1 MARSPENNPLAFV
14 AEVARYLCSEVEDVE
29 RMMRMD
35 HLPFIALP
43 KAKRTVKRIP
53 LRDLHGWLRKRAKNN
68 AVEFASYET
77 FLADFNQV
85 ARSKTQTAA

>member
-29 RMMRMD
+29 RMMRID
-35 HLPFIALP
+35 GLPYREIP
-43 KAKRTVKRIP
+43 KRTRRVKRIP
-53 LRDLHGWLRKRAKNN
+53 LRDFQAWLLRQPGNSCPSL
-68 AVEFASYET
+68 ASYET

-85 ARSKTQTAA
+85 ARSRPQTAA